1 MSGGKKWEGAAGTGR
16 LKSRIGR
23 KGEREEKLTGIGCMG
38 YVRKGRGRGGL
49 PLPPSTV
56 YITLFLCPLDE
67 PSRPIVRLS
76 SSNPIFHALNTIP
89 DEINATMASRNA
101 EGKCGMCARM
111 GGGQAAEKPLEG
123 VGGASIR
130 PFPLRRKGNAPKAVG
145 ERAVW
150 GQAKCQP
157 LCRAMAQKEIE
168 RREFGRVSGSQK

>member
-1 MSGGKKWEGAAGTGR
+1 MRGGKKWEGAAGTGR
-16 LKSRIGR
+16 LKSRIR
-23 KGEREEKLTGIGCMG
+23 
-38 YVRKGRGRGGL
+38 RKGRRNSRGLDAWVMCAKGGEEGDY
-49 PLPPSTV
+49 LPPSTV

-67 PSRPIVRLS
+67 PSRPIFRLS